1 MEILTINGLPGSG
14 KDTFVGLCSK
24 YANCANLSTVDPVK
38 EAAKI
43 LGWNGEK
50 TPENRQFLSNL
61 KDISDLYFDT
71 SFNYIK
77 TTIEELGS
85 LTEKIDFIFIHCREP
100 EQIARFKKELGA
112 AAIYVDAEDRLKQ
125 EGRAAV
131 LSNHADR
138 NVKNFDYDI
147 TIYNNKDLN
156 ELEKSAKIFIE
167 QFDKMKYRLTLNE
180 KWN

>member
-1 MEILTINGLPGSG
+1 M
-14 KDTFVGLCSK
+14 
-24 YANCANLSTVDPVK
+24 
-38 EAAKI
+38 
-43 LGWNGEK
+43 
-50 TPENRQFLSNL
+50 
-61 KDISDLYFDT
+61 
-71 SFNYIK
+71 
-77 TTIEELGS
+77 GS

-131 LSNHADR
+131 LSSHADR

-156 ELEKSAKIFIE
+156 ELEKSAKIFVE
-167 QFDKMKYRLTLNE
+167 QFDKMKYRLALNE